1 MLNKQKKEARVVI
14 CYTVDQD
21 GEFKVDINISDY
33 DRETIDYLATLIAS
47 IPSHQFQLQTINIV
61 KDAFTKDEKVPE
73 LETLIASVILKSETL
88 LEGLQRANNEDDK
101 KDNHK
106 DGKGGTDEP
115 CIKPSDML

>member
-1 MLNKQKKEARVVI
+1 MLNKQNKEDRVVI
-14 CYTVDQD
+14 CYTVDKD

-61 KDAFTKDEKVPE
+61 KDAFTKDEKVSE

-88 LEGLQRANNEDDK
+88 LESLQKSNKED
-101 KDNHK
+101 N
-106 DGKGGTDEP
+106 KGGTDRP

>member
-1 MLNKQKKEARVVI
+1 MLNKQKKEDRVVI

-33 DRETIDYLATLIAS
+33 NRETIDYLATLIAS

-88 LEGLQRANNEDDK
+88 LESLQKSNK
-101 KDNHK
+101 KD
-106 DGKGGTDEP
+106 DKGGTDEP